1 MGVATTTTNPFAM
14 FSVSRVRCN
23 FGGVPRGSTPIL
35 LGSRAHSR
43 FNFLLSPHG
52 CHGSFRVALW
62 HLDTPSGHSFEAH
75 LSVGLL
81 PSVGVPPLLLLRD
94 PGCLDLQVPQADP
107 KLVEAPGQRDSASAE
122 LDEMRCL
129 WARRLMTVI
138 FVFAML
144 RLILHE
150 AGASHPYNLTNLVM
164 ATLGLFFFSFPR
176 LINPSNQDVW
186 YVAVM
191 LSLDASILVQVPEV
205 DVRDVVPFAFA
216 GRILYAVLAKRIGCV
231 VFCVLV
237 HLLQAIQ
244 ISRSQEDPPGIL
256 YGAHNLVPMFL
267 MMFVCIIAVR
277 RLVRENVVLRVDLQK
292 RTVELGAV
300 SSLLTAC
307 YDAVIEVDHTLSLTQ
322 DSGQL
327 ASMLLQTAPKAG
339 GLSGKSLLD
348 FFAEEDKQRI
358 SEQVFS
364 SGSENVS
371 VALNADM
378 LDSDFNRVKVELFCA
393 QFKNLAN
400 ERCFLVGLREMQDL
414 EPLERT
420 GVTPSASIAYPMSE
434 GENLIVMYDV
444 YTFDL
449 HMMNSAMRRLCQ
461 AYLGDTVDC
470 ISELASHDSRPWLN
484 QQLQRLGN
492 CFASHA
498 FDESQATHPKDP
510 QDPNNDLA
518 TVTFNLL
525 GISEAKAFVTIEHD
539 AVLESWIGTM
549 VIHLTPH
556 TPDRDHANLTESN
569 LKTLH
574 SLPIQHSH
582 AGHGYGLHGLQVVQS
597 LRPQSP
603 SSRSQTSHRS
613 ARSHRSGGSP
623 HGSPAAGAISD
634 LHSDGD
640 RGDDLKEI
648 ITKLPLW
655 SRGNST
661 DFSKG
666 IKMDQV
672 SKCFNGGSD
681 SRLAL

>member
-1 MGVATTTTNPFAM
+1 MDPSVLRYGTLTLQAAT
-14 FSVSRVRCN
+14 
-23 FGGVPRGSTPIL
+23 L
-35 LGSRAHSR
+35 LKLI
-43 FNFLLSPHG
+43 FLLV
-52 CHGSFRVALW
+52 SFLQSASLRSFC
-62 HLDTPSGHSFEAH
+62 SGTLGAWISKYHKQIQSWWRRQ
-75 LSVGLL
+75 G
-81 PSVGVPPLLLLRD
+81 
-94 PGCLDLQVPQADP
+94 
-107 KLVEAPGQRDSASAE
+107 RDSASAE

-256 YGAHNLVPMFL
+256 YGAHNLIPMFL

-525 GISEAKAFVTIEHD
+525 GISEAKGRKHLWPSNTTRFWNPG
-539 AVLESWIGTM
+539 LEPWSFILPLILQIGTM
-549 VIHLTPH
+549 PTWPSQTSKLCIACQFNIHMLAMVMVCMVFRLFSHFAPKVPQAVLRPH
-556 TPDRDHANLTESN
+556 TDRRVPIVRAAPRTAAP
-569 LKTLH
+569 
-574 SLPIQHSH
+574 LPVRS
-582 AGHGYGLHGLQVVQS
+582 ATCTVTATAVTTW
-597 LRPQSP
+597 RR
-603 SSRSQTSHRS
+603 SSRSSHCE
-613 ARSHRSGGSP
+613 AEETP
-623 HGSPAAGAISD
+623 QI
-634 LHSDGD
+634 
-640 RGDDLKEI
+640 
-648 ITKLPLW
+648 
-655 SRGNST
+655 
-661 DFSKG
+661 FSKG

>member
-1 MGVATTTTNPFAM
+1 MDPSVLRYGTLTLQAAT
-14 FSVSRVRCN
+14 
-23 FGGVPRGSTPIL
+23 L
-35 LGSRAHSR
+35 LKLI
-43 FNFLLSPHG
+43 FLLV
-52 CHGSFRVALW
+52 SFLRSASLRSFC
-62 HLDTPSGHSFEAH
+62 SGTLAAWISKYHKQIQSWWRRQ
-75 LSVGLL
+75 G
-81 PSVGVPPLLLLRD
+81 
-94 PGCLDLQVPQADP
+94 
-107 KLVEAPGQRDSASAE
+107 RDSASAE
-122 LDEMRCL
+122 LDEMRRL

-256 YGAHNLVPMFL
+256 YGAHNLIPMFL

-420 GVTPSASIAYPMSE
+420 GVTPSVSIAYPMSE

-449 HMMNSAMRRLCQ
+449 HMMNSAMTRLCQ

-549 VIHLTPH
+549 VIHLTPQ

-582 AGHGYGLHGLQVVQS
+582 AVHGLHGLQVVQS

-655 SRGNST
+655 SRGNR
-661 DFSKG
+661 FFKG
-666 IKMDQV
+666 DQD
-672 SKCFNGGSD
+672 GS
-681 SRLAL
+681 SFKVFQWRFW

>member
-1 MGVATTTTNPFAM
+1 
-14 FSVSRVRCN
+14 
-23 FGGVPRGSTPIL
+23 
-35 LGSRAHSR
+35 
-43 FNFLLSPHG
+43 
-52 CHGSFRVALW
+52 
-62 HLDTPSGHSFEAH
+62 
-75 LSVGLL
+75 
-81 PSVGVPPLLLLRD
+81 
-94 PGCLDLQVPQADP
+94 
-107 KLVEAPGQRDSASAE
+107 
-122 LDEMRCL
+122 
-129 WARRLMTVI
+129 
-138 FVFAML
+138 
-144 RLILHE
+144 
-150 AGASHPYNLTNLVM
+150 
-164 ATLGLFFFSFPR
+164 
-176 LINPSNQDVW
+176 
-186 YVAVM
+186 
-191 LSLDASILVQVPEV
+191 
-205 DVRDVVPFAFA
+205 
-216 GRILYAVLAKRIGCV
+216 
-231 VFCVLV
+231 
-237 HLLQAIQ
+237 
-244 ISRSQEDPPGIL
+244 
-256 YGAHNLVPMFL
+256 
-267 MMFVCIIAVR
+267 
-277 RLVRENVVLRVDLQK
+277 
-292 RTVELGAV
+292 
-300 SSLLTAC
+300 
-307 YDAVIEVDHTLSLTQ
+307 
-322 DSGQL
+322 
-327 ASMLLQTAPKAG
+327 MLLQTAPKAG

-484 QQLQRLGN
+484 SQLQRLGN
-492 CFASHA
+492 WFASHA
-498 FDESQATHPKDP
+498 FDESQAKHPKDP
-510 QDPNNDLA
+510 KDNGLA
-518 TVTFNLL
+518 SVTFNLL

-648 ITKLPLW
+648 ITKLPL
-655 SRGNST
+655 
-661 DFSKG
+661 
-666 IKMDQV
+666 
-672 SKCFNGGSD
+672 
-681 SRLAL
+681 